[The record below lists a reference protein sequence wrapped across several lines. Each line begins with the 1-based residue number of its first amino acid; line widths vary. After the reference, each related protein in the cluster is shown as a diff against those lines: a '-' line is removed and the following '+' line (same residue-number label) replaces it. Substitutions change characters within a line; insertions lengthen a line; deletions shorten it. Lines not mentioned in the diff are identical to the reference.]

1 MFRAR
6 CGRSTC
12 SAAAICAAY
21 LLPVLLA
28 SANGAVYG
36 QALGSGGQ
44 LAEEAAGLSE
54 SEPHSDPRVRLRE
67 ETASPQV
74 RRLTV
79 TAQQRCCVKA
89 RFCSQSQSVLFAV
102 HVVTALST
110 ASSGLRIQALACTAP
125 TFCCAHTQSAASRGS
140 LASRGRG
147 AHKPPVILASKEEV
161 RPAVCGLRFS
171 NGLASSRRVS
181 ATWKRVCA
189 NRVRSA
195 GAVRPE
201 RQGRDAPH
209 RADAARRGR
218 PLPKQLG
225 VGRSGALG
233 PRTCPRAGTGT
244 AGSAVRPAACPTCTC
259 GAGSGPAEAAAVQ
272 HIPLRRRYLKT
283 LPGVHTAPSRLCP
296 ASAPM
301 SLLSAEQRPA
311 PPHAPGIVRHFQLP
325 GQFPAAHAPE
335 HVIMHV
341 FIKALQ
347 TDDGITFRGAR
358 APAPCVSLSSSCC
371 PVCCSCESGAGAW
384 RRNSGELSR
393 CRTSPAADPRICS
406 VLRAA

>member
-171 NGLASSRRVS
+171 NGLVSSRRVS

-272 HIPLRRRYLKT
+272 HIPLRRMYLKT
-283 LPGVHTAPSRLCP
+283 LPGVHTAPSRSRP
-296 ASAPM
+296 ASAPCH
-301 SLLSAEQRPA
+301 SSPLNSARRRRTRQASSATSSCPASSRPRTRRSTSSCTCSSRRCRRTTGSRSAVRALPRPA
-311 PPHAPGIVRHFQLP
+311 CHCLAAAARC
-325 GQFPAAHAPE
+325 AAHASRAR
-335 HVIMHV
+335 M
-341 FIKALQ
+341 L
-347 TDDGITFRGAR
+347 GA
-358 APAPCVSLSSSCC
+358 ATVA
-371 PVCCSCESGAGAW
+371 
-384 RRNSGELSR
+384 N
-393 CRTSPAADPRICS
+393 
-406 VLRAA
+406 